1 MKSKIPASL
10 DGVLERIQLTFIDL
24 ERQEKRALAF
34 MRKREEEI
42 AERREAEGDE
52 NGVRTLK
59 ETEILD
65 ALNNKTLDIINT
77 NNKLKIDL
85 VKFYGATISNQRDTV
100 EESSEEESTEG
111 TILSEKEFEYLRNQ
125 ALKNNLMSDA
135 D

>member
-85 VKFYGATISNQRDTV
+85 VKFYGATISNQRESV
-100 EESSEEESTEG
+100 EDFSEEETSDSAVLT
-111 TILSEKEFEYLRNQ
+111 EKEFEYLRNQ

>member
-34 MRKREEEI
+34 MRKREDEI
-42 AERREAEGDE
+42 TERREAEGDE

-65 ALNNKTLDIINT
+65 ALNNKTLDIINA

-85 VKFYGATISNQRDTV
+85 VKFYGATITNQRTTV
-100 EESSEEESTEG
+100 EETSEEESSEA
-111 TILSEKEFEYLRNQ
+111 ILTEKEFEYLRNQ
-125 ALKNNLMSDA
+125 TLKNNLIADA

>member
-42 AERREAEGDE
+42 TERREAEGDE

-85 VKFYGATISNQRDTV
+85 VKFYGATISNQRESV
-100 EESSEEESTEG
+100 EDFSEEETSDSAVLT
-111 TILSEKEFEYLRNQ
+111 EKEFEYLRNQ

>member
-34 MRKREEEI
+34 MRKREDEI

-85 VKFYGATISNQRDTV
+85 VKFYGTTISNQRESV
-100 EESSEEESTEG
+100 EEASEEESSEG
-111 TILSEKEFEYLRNQ
+111 TILTEKEFEYLRNQ
-125 ALKNNLMSDA
+125 ALKNNLISDA

>member
-34 MRKREEEI
+34 MRKREDEI

-85 VKFYGATISNQRDTV
+85 VKFYGATISNQKDSV
-100 EESSEEESTEG
+100 EETSEEESSEG

>member
-77 NNKLKIDL
+77 NNKLKIDI
-85 VKFYGATISNQRDTV
+85 VKFYGATISNQRETV
-100 EESSEEESTEG
+100 EDFSEEETSDSAVLT
-111 TILSEKEFEYLRNQ
+111 EKEFEYLRNQ

>member
-85 VKFYGATISNQRDTV
+85 VKFYGATISNQRETV
-100 EESSEEESTEG
+100 EDFSEEETSDSAVLTENPVIFDKFLICG
-111 TILSEKEFEYLRNQ
+111 
-125 ALKNNLMSDA
+125 
-135 D
+135 

>member
-85 VKFYGATISNQRDTV
+85 VKFYGATISNQRETV
-100 EESSEEESTEG
+100 EDFSEEETSDSAVLT
-111 TILSEKEFEYLRNQ
+111 EKEFEYLRNQ